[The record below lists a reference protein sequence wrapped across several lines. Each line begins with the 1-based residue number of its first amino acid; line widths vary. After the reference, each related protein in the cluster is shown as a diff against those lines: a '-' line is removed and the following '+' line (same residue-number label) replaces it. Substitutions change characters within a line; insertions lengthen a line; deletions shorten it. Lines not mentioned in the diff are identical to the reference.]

1 MPHDVPSL
9 VSIMGQ
15 AVKLNKDLA
24 RGGDGLKIPDV
35 ADWKTSSG
43 VALSDP
49 DYLRAYHLARAYL
62 MRWWTKK
69 NPRHTLGRRDRKK
82 LFDAR
87 LPYFCHLAAD
97 YALWCRVPDDLR
109 PKDWPQTTTAVARLH
124 GISLGELS
132 ILLHRVSFKRFIQ
145 RLYPP
150 IPSYLFIERLD
161 QKVMKHA
168 LREDLWEKSPDKARA
183 LAELAYKRYGVIKT
197 GGGGIQIQ
205 NNNNVEAQ
213 RTREGT
219 NEEELAKALALV
231 APYLPKLLPAQE
243 VPLAEEES
251 VTPLPDHQPAA
262 QGSESG
268 PAGDGET

>member
-1 MPHDVPSL
+1 MPHDVPSIT
-9 VSIMGQ
+9 SIMGQ
-15 AVKLNKDLA
+15 AVQLNRELA
-24 RGGDGLKIPDV
+24 RGGDGLKIPEPQ
-35 ADWKTSSG
+35 DWKTSSG

-62 MRWWTKK
+62 MRWWTRK

-109 PKDWPQTTTAVARLH
+109 PKDWPSTTTAVARLH

-132 ILLHRVSFKRFIQ
+132 ILLYRVSFKRYIQ

-205 NNNNVEAQ
+205 NNNNVEALGS
-213 RTREGT
+213 RDGT
-219 NEEELAKALALV
+219 DAEELAKALALV
-231 APYLPKLLPAQE
+231 APYMPRLIAHKE

-251 VTPLPDHQPAA
+251 APALSDHEPAA
-262 QGSESG
+262 QSGEPG